1 MANYSTEEQTVI
13 KQSFDF
19 FDKDEDEILSYK
31 EIEEAIVS
39 LGGELKTKEKEEINE
54 MSKHNSNNFSFDNLL
69 FICDKY
75 KIDIKGIH
83 NKLLQAFQLFEFEK
97 KGFVNSKSIQSLLSN
112 DKISDKDINQIIREA
127 NPDSN
132 GYINIEEFANE
143 LIGNDSYNN
152 NTINKVIT
160 TSMSNTIE
168 T

>member
-1 MANYSTEEQTVI
+1 MKI
-13 KQSFDF
+13 KYIKEGYFKDINKIKADA
-19 FDKDEDEILSYK
+19 DKKVSVRDSYGK
-31 EIEEAIVS
+31 MQI
-39 LGGELKTKEKEEINE
+39 
-54 MSKHNSNNFSFDNLL
+54 
-69 FICDKY
+69 KY